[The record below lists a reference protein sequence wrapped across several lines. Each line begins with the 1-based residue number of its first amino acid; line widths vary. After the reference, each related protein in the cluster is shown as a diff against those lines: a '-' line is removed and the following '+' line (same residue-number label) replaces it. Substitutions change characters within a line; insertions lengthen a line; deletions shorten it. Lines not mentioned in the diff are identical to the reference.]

1 MTLLDFLIGVLV
13 LSASVFW
20 YRVCSSRSGSSLGAV
35 VLHARKPD
43 LSEPPPSLHR
53 NITGI
58 MVNDALCKGNGER

>member
-43 LSEPPPSLHR
+43 QHNLRDPF
-53 NITGI
+53 TGK
-58 MVNDALCKGNGER
+58 LPG